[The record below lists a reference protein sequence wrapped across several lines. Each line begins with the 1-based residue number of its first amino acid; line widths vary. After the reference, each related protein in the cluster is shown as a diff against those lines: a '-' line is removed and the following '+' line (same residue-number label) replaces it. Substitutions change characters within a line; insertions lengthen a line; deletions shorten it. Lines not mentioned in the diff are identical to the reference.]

1 MKRASSGTTGR
12 PKRTRNRAAAKARKR
27 PTLSHEQRKTLETAI
42 GYKFKDETILT
53 RALTHPSLIDDFGGG
68 ASFSNQRLEFLG
80 DRVLGLVMA
89 EILINKYPKER
100 EGHMTKL
107 FHHLVSGPTCAE
119 VGEAFDLRSYLFMDA
134 SMQAAVNRGYDKA
147 VADAVEALIAAIYN
161 DGGLDAAEGFI
172 KRCWVFD
179 TLTKDTTAPD
189 ENPKTR
195 LSDWCGAN
203 QTAYAVYSTLLQAG
217 PPHAPVF
224 TVQAEV
230 DGRGTATAKGGN
242 KQDAEKAAAA
252 ALLEKLERND

>member
-1 MKRASSGTTGR
+1 MKKPAR
-12 PKRTRNRAAAKARKR
+12 PKRTRLRAAAKAPKR
-27 PTLSHEQRKTLETAI
+27 PTLSGDQRKALETAI
-42 GYKFKDETILT
+42 GYRFKDEDLLT

-107 FHHLVSGPTCAE
+107 FHHLVSGPTCGE
-119 VGEAFDLRSYLFMDA
+119 VGTQFNLRDYLFMDA
-134 SMQAAVNRGYDKA
+134 SMRQNKPGHYDKA
-147 VADAVEALIAAIYN
+147 VADAVESLIAAIYH

-179 TLTKDTTAPD
+179 TLTKTNTQPD
-189 ENPKTR
+189 ANPKTR

-203 QTAYAVYSTLLQAG
+203 QAAYAVYSTVSQAG

-224 TVQAEV
+224 TVEVGV
-230 DGRGTATAKGGN
+230 DGHGTATATGGN
-242 KQDAEKAAAA
+242 KQEAETSAAA
-252 ALLEKLERND
+252 ALLEKLETND